1 MPSLFPELFNF
12 SFLAPFILRIAL
24 GVPLIKHG
32 FGKIIAPQSAL
43 QRILGGIVFLSGIFL
58 VIGLFIQAAAIVV
71 SLIIIAS
78 SIIMRPKFLTSETS
92 VEIGSTPVVRGQHP
106 RSWTERLIKLA
117 IAVSLILTGPG
128 LFAFD
133 LPL

>member
-1 MPSLFPELFNF
+1 MPGLFPELFNF

-32 FGKIIAPQSAL
+32 FGKIIAKESAL
-43 QRILGGIVFLSGIFL
+43 QRILVGIVFLSGIFL
-58 VIGLFIQAAAIVV
+58 VIGLFTQAAAMAV
-71 SLIIIAS
+71 SLIIISS
-78 SIIMRPKFLTSETS
+78 SII
-92 VEIGSTPVVRGQHP
+92 IRGQHP

>member
-12 SFLAPFILRIAL
+12 SFLAPFVLRIAL

-32 FGKIIAPQSAL
+32 FGKAIAKEKTP

-58 VIGLFIQAAAIVV
+58 VIGLFTQAAAIAV
-71 SLIIIAS
+71 SLIIIVS
-78 SIIMRPKFLTSETS
+78 SIIVGGK
-92 VEIGSTPVVRGQHP
+92 HP

-128 LFAFD
+128 MFAFD

>member
-12 SFLAPFILRIAL
+12 SFVAPFVLRIAL
-24 GVPLIKHG
+24 GIPLIIGG
-32 FGKIIAPQSAL
+32 FRKIIAKEKTP

-58 VIGLFIQAAAIVV
+58 VIGLFTQAAAIAV
-71 SLIIIAS
+71 SLIIIVN

-128 LFAFD
+128 MFAFD

>member
-12 SFLAPFILRIAL
+12 SFLAPFVLRIAL

-32 FGKIIAPQSAL
+32 FGKIIAKENAP

-58 VIGLFIQAAAIVV
+58 IIGLFTQAAAIAV
-71 SLIIIAS
+71 SLIIIAG
-78 SIIMRPKFLTSETS
+78 SIIKKE
-92 VEIGSTPVVRGQHP
+92 QYP

-128 LFAFD
+128 MFAFD

>member
-12 SFLAPFILRIAL
+12 SFIAPFVLRIAL
-24 GVPLIKHG
+24 GIPLIKHG
-32 FGKIIAPQSAL
+32 FGKVIAKEKTP

-58 VIGLFIQAAAIVV
+58 VAGLFTQAAAIAV
-71 SLIIIAS
+71 SLIIIVS
-78 SIIMRPKFLTSETS
+78 SIILKE
-92 VEIGSTPVVRGQHP
+92 QHP
-106 RSWTERLIKLA
+106 RSWTERIIKLA

-128 LFAFD
+128 IFAFD

>member
-12 SFLAPFILRIAL
+12 SFIAPFVLRIAL

-32 FGKIIAPQSAL
+32 FGKIIAGEKTP

-58 VIGLFIQAAAIVV
+58 VIGLFTQAAAMAVA
-71 SLIIIAS
+71 LIIIVN
-78 SIIMRPKFLTSETS
+78 SIIMRPKFLASETS
-92 VEIGSTPVVRGQHP
+92 VEIGSTPVVREQHP
-106 RSWTERLIKLA
+106 RSWTERLVKLA

>member
-12 SFLAPFILRIAL
+12 SFIAPFVLRIAL

-32 FGKIIAPQSAL
+32 FGKITHKNKL
-43 QRILGGIVFLSGIFL
+43 HQRILGGVVFLSGIFL
-58 VIGLFIQAAAIVV
+58 VIGLFTQAAAVAV
-71 SLIIIAS
+71 SLIIIIS
-78 SIIMRPKFLTSETS
+78 SIMLKE
-92 VEIGSTPVVRGQHP
+92 QHP
-106 RSWTERLIKLA
+106 RSWTERIIKLA

>member
-32 FGKIIAPQSAL
+32 FGKIINGEKTPS
-43 QRILGGIVFLSGIFL
+43 RILGGIVFLSGILL
-58 VIGLFIQAAAIVV
+58 VIGLFTQATAIVV
-71 SLIIIAS
+71 SLIIAIS
-78 SIIMRPKFLTSETS
+78 SIILRE
-92 VEIGSTPVVRGQHP
+92 RHP

>member
-12 SFLAPFILRIAL
+12 SFIAPFVLRIAL

-32 FGKIIAPQSAL
+32 LGKIIAKEKTP
-43 QRILGGIVFLSGIFL
+43 QRILGGIVFLSGILL
-58 VIGLFIQAAAIVV
+58 VVGLFTQAAAMAVA
-71 SLIIIAS
+71 LIIIVN
-78 SIIMRPKFLTSETS
+78 SIILKGR
-92 VEIGSTPVVRGQHP
+92 HP
-106 RSWTERLIKLA
+106 RSWTERLVKLA

-128 LFAFD
+128 IFAFD

>member
-12 SFLAPFILRIAL
+12 SFIAPFVLRIAL

-32 FGKIIAPQSAL
+32 FGKLTAEKAPPKDTG
-43 QRILGGIVFLSGIFL
+43 RDCFLSGIFL
-58 VIGLFIQAAAIVV
+58 VIGLFTQTAAIAV
-71 SLIIIAS
+71 SLIIIVS
-78 SIIMRPKFLTSETS
+78 SIMLRE
-92 VEIGSTPVVRGQHP
+92 QHP
-106 RSWTERLIKLA
+106 RSWTERIIKLA

>member
-12 SFLAPFILRIAL
+12 PFIAPFILRIAL

-32 FGKIIAPQSAL
+32 FGKVISKGKNASKNIG
-43 QRILGGIVFLSGIFL
+43 RDCFLSGIFL
-58 VIGLFIQAAAIVV
+58 IIGLFTQAAAIVV

-78 SIIMRPKFLTSETS
+78 SIIMR
-92 VEIGSTPVVRGQHP
+92 GRHP

>member
-12 SFLAPFILRIAL
+12 SFLTPFILRIAL

-32 FGKIIAPQSAL
+32 FGKIIAKENAP

-58 VIGLFIQAAAIVV
+58 VIGLFTQAAAIAV
-71 SLIIIAS
+71 SLIIIVN

-92 VEIGSTPVVRGQHP
+92 VEIGSTLVVFESHLLRFFWNEHFIF
-106 RSWTERLIKLA
+106 L
-117 IAVSLILTGPG
+117 VS
-128 LFAFD
+128 
-133 LPL
+133 

>member
-12 SFLAPFILRIAL
+12 SFVAPFVLRIAL
-24 GVPLIKHG
+24 GIPLIIGG
-32 FGKIIAPQSAL
+32 FRKIIAKEKTP
-43 QRILGGIVFLSGIFL
+43 QRILGGVVFLSGIFL
-58 VIGLFIQAAAIVV
+58 VAGLFTQAAAMAV
-71 SLIIIAS
+71 SLIIIVN

>member
-1 MPSLFPELFNF
+1 MPGLFPELFNF

-32 FGKIIAPQSAL
+32 FGKIISPQSAL

-58 VIGLFIQAAAIVV
+58 VIGLFTQAAAIAV
-71 SLIIIAS
+71 SLIIIVN
-78 SIIMRPKFLTSETS
+78 SIMVRPKFLTSETS
-92 VEIGSTPVVRGQHP
+92 VEIGSTPVVGGKHP
-106 RSWTERLIKLA
+106 RPWAERFIKLA
-117 IAVSLILTGPG
+117 VAVSLILTGPG

>member
-12 SFLAPFILRIAL
+12 SFVAPFVLRIAL
-24 GVPLIKHG
+24 GIPLIIGG
-32 FGKIIAPQSAL
+32 FRKIIAKEKTP

-58 VIGLFIQAAAIVV
+58 VIGLFTQAAAIAV
-71 SLIIIAS
+71 SLIIIVN
-78 SIIMRPKFLTSETS
+78 SIM
-92 VEIGSTPVVRGQHP
+92 VRGQHP

-128 LFAFD
+128 IFAFD

>member
-32 FGKIIAPQSAL
+32 FSKIISPQSAP

-58 VIGLFIQAAAIVV
+58 VAGLFTQAAAIAV
-71 SLIIIAS
+71 SLILIAS
-78 SIIMRPKFLTSETS
+78 SIIMRPKFFTSETS
-92 VEIGSTPVVRGQHP
+92 IEIGSTLVVGGQHP

-128 LFAFD
+128 MFAFD

>member
-12 SFLAPFILRIAL
+12 SFIAPFVLRIAL

-32 FGKIIAPQSAL
+32 FGKVITKGKIS

-58 VIGLFIQAAAIVV
+58 VAGLFTQAAAITV
-71 SLIIIAS
+71 SLIIIAN
-78 SIIMRPKFLTSETS
+78 SIIMRSNA
-92 VEIGSTPVVRGQHP
+92 P
-106 RSWTERLIKLA
+106 RSWTERLVKLA

>member
-1 MPSLFPELFNF
+1 M
-12 SFLAPFILRIAL
+12 

-32 FGKIIAPQSAL
+32 FGKIISGEKTP

-58 VIGLFIQAAAIVV
+58 VIGLFTQAAAIAI
-71 SLIIIAS
+71 SLIIIVS
-78 SIIMRPKFLTSETS
+78 SIILKE
-92 VEIGSTPVVRGQHP
+92 QHP
-106 RSWTERLIKLA
+106 RSWTERIIKLA

>member
-1 MPSLFPELFNF
+1 MPGLFPELFNF

-32 FGKIIAPQSAL
+32 FGKIIAPQEYFHFSNRSAQEKL
-43 QRILGGIVFLSGIFL
+43 VAKESAPQRILGGIVFLSGIFL
-58 VIGLFIQAAAIVV
+58 VIGLFTQAAAIAV

-78 SIIMRPKFLTSETS
+78 SIIMGVKL
-92 VEIGSTPVVRGQHP
+92 P

-117 IAVSLILTGPG
+117 IAVTLILTGPG
-128 LFAFD
+128 MFAFD

>member
-24 GVPLIKHG
+24 GIPLIKHG
-32 FGKIIAPQSAL
+32 FGKIISPQSAL

-58 VIGLFIQAAAIVV
+58 VIGLFTQAAAIAV

-78 SIIMRPKFLTSETS
+78 SIIM
-92 VEIGSTPVVRGQHP
+92 RGQHP

>member
-1 MPSLFPELFNF
+1 M
-12 SFLAPFILRIAL
+12 

-32 FGKIIAPQSAL
+32 FGKFINEEKTPQ
-43 QRILGGIVFLSGIFL
+43 RMLGGIVLLSGIFL
-58 VIGLFIQAAAIVV
+58 VAGLFTQAAAIIV
-71 SLIIIAS
+71 SLIILTN
-78 SIIMRPKFLTSETS
+78 SIIL
-92 VEIGSTPVVRGQHP
+92 RGRHP
-106 RSWTERLIKLA
+106 RSLTERIIKLA

>member
-12 SFLAPFILRIAL
+12 SFIAPFVLRIAL

-32 FGKIIAPQSAL
+32 FGKIIAKENIL

-58 VIGLFIQAAAIVV
+58 VVGLFTQAAAIAV
-71 SLIIIAS
+71 SLIILIN
-78 SIIMRPKFLTSETS
+78 SIIL
-92 VEIGSTPVVRGQHP
+92 RGRHP

-128 LFAFD
+128 IFAFD

>member
-12 SFLAPFILRIAL
+12 SFVAPFILRIAL

-32 FGKIIAPQSAL
+32 FGKIINREKTP

-58 VIGLFIQAAAIVV
+58 VAGIFTQAAAIAV

-78 SIIMRPKFLTSETS
+78 SIIMKE
-92 VEIGSTPVVRGQHP
+92 QHP
-106 RSWTERLIKLA
+106 RSWTERLVKLA
-117 IAVSLILTGPG
+117 IAISLILTGPG
-128 LFAFD
+128 IFAFD

>member
-1 MPSLFPELFNF
+1 MPGLFPELFNF
-12 SFLAPFILRIAL
+12 SFLAPFVLRIAL
-24 GVPLIKHG
+24 GAPLIKHS
-32 FGKIIAPQSAL
+32 FGKIISPQSAL
-43 QRILGGIVFLSGIFL
+43 QKILGGIVFLSGIFL
-58 VIGLFIQAAAIVV
+58 VIGLFTQAAAIAV

-78 SIIMRPKFLTSETS
+78 SIIMGGK
-92 VEIGSTPVVRGQHP
+92 HP

-128 LFAFD
+128 MFAFD

>member
-12 SFLAPFILRIAL
+12 SFLAPLVLRTAL

-32 FGKIIAPQSAL
+32 FGKVITKGKIS

-58 VIGLFIQAAAIVV
+58 VIGLFTQAAAMAV
-71 SLIIIAS
+71 SLIIIVN
-78 SIIMRPKFLTSETS
+78 SIIMRSNA
-92 VEIGSTPVVRGQHP
+92 P

-128 LFAFD
+128 IFAFD

>member
-12 SFLAPFILRIAL
+12 SFIAPFVLRIAL
-24 GVPLIKHG
+24 GVPLIKNG
-32 FGKIIAPQSAL
+32 FGKAIAKEKTP
-43 QRILGGIVFLSGIFL
+43 QRIMGGIVFLSGIL
-58 VIGLFIQAAAIVV
+58 LLIGLFTQAAAMAV
-71 SLIIIAS
+71 SLIIVIN
-78 SIIMRPKFLTSETS
+78 SIVL
-92 VEIGSTPVVRGQHP
+92 RGRHP
-106 RSWTERLIKLA
+106 RSWTERLVKLA

>member
-12 SFLAPFILRIAL
+12 SFLTPFILRIAL

-32 FGKIIAPQSAL
+32 VGKIISQEKMP

-58 VIGLFIQAAAIVV
+58 VIGLFTQAAAIAV

-78 SIIMRPKFLTSETS
+78 SIIMGGK
-92 VEIGSTPVVRGQHP
+92 HP
-106 RSWTERLIKLA
+106 RSWTERFIKLA

>member
-1 MPSLFPELFNF
+1 MPGLFPELFNF
-12 SFLAPFILRIAL
+12 SFLAPFVLRIAL

-32 FGKIIAPQSAL
+32 FGKIIAKENAP

-58 VIGLFIQAAAIVV
+58 IIGLFTQAAAIAV
-71 SLIIIAS
+71 SLIIIVN

-92 VEIGSTPVVRGQHP
+92 VEIGSTPVVGGKHP
-106 RSWTERLIKLA
+106 RPWAERFIKLA
-117 IAVSLILTGPG
+117 VAVSLILTGPG

>member
-1 MPSLFPELFNF
+1 M
-12 SFLAPFILRIAL
+12 

-32 FGKIIAPQSAL
+32 FGKIIGQEKMPQ
-43 QRILGGIVFLSGIFL
+43 RTLGGIVFLSGIFL
-58 VIGLFIQAAAIVV
+58 VIGLFTQAAAIAV
-71 SLIIIAS
+71 SLIIIVN

-128 LFAFD
+128 MFAFD